1 MVRYF
6 FLQEATRPRGIRD
19 DTTCIVIDILPPENI
34 APSPPNRPGR
44 IALNNMFRRRSQD
57 VPSKTKRS
65 DYAEPD
71 VVEEIFEDGSQMISK
86 R

>member
-71 VVEEIFEDGSQMISK
+71 VVEEIFEDGSPMISK